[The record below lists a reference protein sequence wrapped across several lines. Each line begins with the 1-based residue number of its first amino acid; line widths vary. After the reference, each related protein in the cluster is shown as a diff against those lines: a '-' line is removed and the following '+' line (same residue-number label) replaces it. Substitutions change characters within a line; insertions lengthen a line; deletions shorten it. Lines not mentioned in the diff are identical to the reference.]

1 MADIDERM
9 AELADWAKQA
19 SERVHTAAHATNE
32 KLQSQ
37 VSTAR
42 AAADQ
47 KNDELAAKAADTR
60 DEAEMR
66 WSAARQSWCEHIA
79 EIRSKLDEEKAER
92 DVHRAEHRA
101 ERAEDYAEAAVEF
114 AFLALR
120 EAEYAVLDA
129 SLARAEA
136 NDLLAA
142 RT

>member
-1 MADIDERM
+1 MADIDKRM
-9 AELADWAKQA
+9 NELAEWAREA
-19 SERVHTAAHATNE
+19 SERVHAAAHATKE

-42 AAADQ
+42 VAADE
-47 KNDELAAKAADTR
+47 KNDELAAQAAGAR
-60 DEAEMR
+60 EEAKLR
-66 WSAARQSWCEHIA
+66 WSAARQSWREHIA

-114 AFLALR
+114 AFLALQ

-129 SLARAEA
+129 TLARAEA
-136 NDLLAA
+136 EDLVAA
-142 RT
+142 RS